1 MAGATDV
8 ARQKALAADLLRRGV
23 PRTALI
29 GILILDFAARAPEL
43 SQEYVL
49 AVEELQRSGRLE
61 SADDADLWKLFQ
73 EKALA
78 HPWRT
83 FWLGPT
89 RLHMQSFLRTVDMR
103 LVARVAQL
111 LGTRGEV
118 FTTRVLPVIKR
129 LRHFDT
135 YIGFGMLRSICEA
148 ASVRLRRTST
158 DASSMSLHTALMA
171 QVLPFGVARLR
182 LRHCARHPL
191 SDGILAYVYCETTK
205 LLLHEAILA
214 PLQSYRNKTELFAEA
229 LLHEKASALL
239 VRLRKMV
246 PEEDDESRE
255 TALVNQAF
263 PVSCRQPHNVSATL
277 KRWKARLKQV
287 RKA

>member
-1 MAGATDV
+1 
-8 ARQKALAADLLRRGV
+8 
-23 PRTALI
+23 
-29 GILILDFAARAPEL
+29 
-43 SQEYVL
+43 
-49 AVEELQRSGRLE
+49 
-61 SADDADLWKLFQ
+61 
-73 EKALA
+73 
-78 HPWRT
+78 
-83 FWLGPT
+83 
-89 RLHMQSFLRTVDMR
+89 
-103 LVARVAQL
+103 
-111 LGTRGEV
+111 
-118 FTTRVLPVIKR
+118 
-129 LRHFDT
+129 
-135 YIGFGMLRSICEA
+135 
-148 ASVRLRRTST
+148 
-158 DASSMSLHTALMA
+158 
-171 QVLPFGVARLR
+171 
-182 LRHCARHPL
+182 
-191 SDGILAYVYCETTK
+191 VYCETTK